1 MAGGPAAAEASSSTQ
16 HTPEVLL
23 QPEKR
28 KLTVLLRLMQMDP
41 RKRHKW
47 PAGRAGGKAWPANG
61 GGTAA
66 GLRLAVGGNTA
77 KSLHR

>member
-1 MAGGPAAAEASSSTQ
+1 MAGGPAAASSSTQ

-28 KLTVLLRLMQMDP
+28 KPTVLLRLMQMDP

-47 PAGRAGGKAWPANG
+47 PAGRAGGKATPCCGWKYGKEPPPM
-61 GGTAA
+61 
-66 GLRLAVGGNTA
+66 RP
-77 KSLHR
+77 